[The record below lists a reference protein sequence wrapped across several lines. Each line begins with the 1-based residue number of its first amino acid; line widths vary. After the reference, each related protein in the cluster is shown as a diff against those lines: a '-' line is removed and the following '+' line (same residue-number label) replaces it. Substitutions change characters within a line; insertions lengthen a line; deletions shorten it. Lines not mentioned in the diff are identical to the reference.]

1 MQAGSAQ
8 LVVRKAESITDPPT
22 VMEVADR
29 VVVSLGG
36 AGLTLSGSHG
46 LVAATLLASPLYF
59 AWKLKLPVKLN
70 MTSLLLGTTPLVTVT
85 TDTIVAAVPQF
96 PRP

>member
-1 MQAGSAQ
+1 MQ
-8 LVVRKAESITDPPT
+8 LVVREEESLTDPPT
-22 VMEVADR
+22 VVEVADS

-36 AGLTLSGSHG
+36 AGLTVSGSHG
-46 LVAATLLASPLYF
+46 LVAATLLGSPLYF

-70 MTSLLLGTTPLVTVT
+70 MTGLLLGTIPLVTVT
-85 TDTIVAAVPQF
+85 TDTMVAVAPQF

>member
-8 LVVRKAESITDPPT
+8 LVVREAESLTDLPT
-22 VMEVADR
+22 VIEVADS

-36 AGLTLSGSHG
+36 AGLTVSGSQG
-46 LVAATLLASPLYF
+46 LVAATLFASPLYF

-70 MTSLLLGTTPLVTVT
+70 MTGLLFGTTPLVTVT
-85 TDTIVAAVPQF
+85 TETSVAVAPQF
-96 PRP
+96 PTP

>member
-1 MQAGSAQ
+1 VQ

-22 VMEVADR
+22 VIEVADS

-36 AGLTLSGSHG
+36 AGLTVSGSHG

-70 MTSLLLGTTPLVTVT
+70 MTGLLLGATPLVTVT
-85 TDTIVAAVPQF
+85 TDTIVAAAPQF
-96 PRP
+96 PTP